1 MSCIFF
7 LPTALLY
14 LLPTSP
20 RATPF
25 LRSPSPIDALVDNLK
40 ATYTGK
46 HFFQRGAGPRFGS
59 IEFINLALVKKQGIR
74 EEDRWNDK
82 FLQASLHGLVD
93 DIAKK
98 KRSLHIE
105 KIFDYGKKERKLVL
119 TEGSPGVGKTMLAM
133 KLCCDWAE
141 SKFLCEYNVVL
152 LIELRRFQDTTKLGV
167 GDLVGVYLEGEIA
180 TQVTQHLVKTGGKKV
195 LIILEGWD
203 ELSPKLRQEFSFF
216 FSLIKGEKLPLA
228 SIMVTSR
235 PSVTAPLYD
244 YMDDRRVEVLGFTS
258 EQQDEYVRKNV
269 HDDQRAKSVL
279 SHLIQFPN
287 LRALA
292 HIPLTLAIICAVA
305 TKASCLPVTLTEL
318 YDRYTCN
325 ALFQNLK
332 KKNDHFSSLS
342 GLNSLEELPD
352 DVSVMV
358 KALSKL
364 ALQGF
369 EQKRF
374 VFRSYDLEKAG
385 IPNSSGFDAFGL
397 LSTPLKSATAGHE
410 LFYQFRHLSIQEFLA
425 ALAIKILR
433 DESRLQLLKIFRSDK
448 QFQNVWKFFS
458 GITKLQDQAFRD
470 MVINSTRP
478 GNRDQ
483 LFLLHCLYEAQNPS
497 ICKVAADKMSHH
509 LYLGNVTLNACDC
522 LCTAYILGCAE
533 GEWEVQLRGCNIGGD
548 GLEVIKRQLFNHSLL
563 HLKITKF
570 E

>member
-1 MSCIFF
+1 MSHIFF

-20 RATPF
+20 RSTLLPC
-25 LRSPSPIDALVDNLK
+25 SPSPIDTLVQNLK
-40 ATYTGK
+40 KTYTSK
-46 HFFQRGAGPRFGS
+46 HFFQRAAGPRFGS
-59 IEFINLALVKKQGIR
+59 IEFINLALVKKQGIS
-74 EEDRWNDK
+74 EVDGWNDK
-82 FLQASLHGLVD
+82 FLQATLHGLVD

-98 KRSLHIE
+98 KQHLKIE
-105 KIFDYGKKERKLVL
+105 KIFDYGKEERKLVL
-119 TEGSPGVGKTMLAM
+119 TEGPPGVGKTMLAM
-133 KLCCDWAE
+133 KLCCNWAE
-141 SKFLCEYNVVL
+141 GLFCEYKIVL
-152 LIELRRFQDTTKLGV
+152 LIELRRFQDETKLEV
-167 GDLVGVYLEGEIA
+167 RDLVGVHLEGEIA
-180 TQVTQHLVKTGGKKV
+180 SQVTQYLVKTGGKKV

-244 YMDDRRVEVLGFTS
+244 YMDERRIEVLGFTS
-258 EQQDEYVRKNV
+258 KQQDEYVRKNV
-269 HDDQRAKSVL
+269 HDDQIAQAVL
-279 SHLIQFPN
+279 THLTHFPN

-292 HIPLTLAIICAVA
+292 HIPLTLAIICDVA
-305 TKASCLPVTLTEL
+305 TKALCLPATLTEL

-325 ALFQNLK
+325 AIFQNLK
-332 KKNDHFSSLS
+332 KSNDHFNSLI
-342 GLNSLEELPD
+342 GLNSLEDLPD
-352 DVSVMV
+352 NVFVTV

-369 EQKRF
+369 EQKCF

-385 IPNSSGFDAFGL
+385 IPTSCGFDAFGL
-397 LSTPLKSATAGHE
+397 LSTLLKSAIAGHK

-425 ALAIKILR
+425 ALAIKTLP
-433 DESRLQLLKIFRSDK
+433 DDSRLQLLKKFRNDK
-448 QFQNVWKFFS
+448 QFQNVWKYFS
-458 GITKLQDQAFRD
+458 GITKLQDQAFRE

-478 GNRDQ
+478 SNRDQ

-497 ICKVAADKMSHH
+497 ICKVAADKLSHH
-509 LYLGNVTLNACDC
+509 LKLGNVTLNANDC
-522 LCTAYILGCAE
+522 LCTAYTLSCAE
-533 GEWEVQLRGCNIGGD
+533 GKWEVELRGCNIGGD
-548 GLEVIKRQLFNHSLL
+548 GLEIIKRQLLNHSLL